1 VALSEGSGITI
12 TGGPITT
19 SGVITVA
26 HENTSDV
33 ADTTNTGRTY
43 IQNIDFDEFGHVLGT
58 TSATETVTIPANNIT
73 GSGTSGNLVKF
84 NGANIITDGPALGSD
99 TTTFLRNDGT

>member
-1 VALSEGSGITI
+1 MALSEGSGITI

-26 HENTSDV
+26 HGNTSDV

-43 IQNIDFDEFGHVLGT
+43 IQNIDFDEFGHVLST
-58 TSATETVTIPANNIT
+58 TSATETVVIPSNNIT
-73 GSGTSGNLVKF
+73 GSGTSGYIAKF
-84 NGANIITDGPALGSD
+84 DGNNTITNGPLMGTDTS
-99 TTTFLRNDGT
+99 TFLRNDGS